1 MRSQNKDYMM
11 NEFQVGNQLT
21 LIKIIG
27 KDNGKKNIFYDKLDA
42 SFIQFHFCISGSI
55 TFNYNKGAYNLK
67 LDEGKF
73 LTLYNPEKHLTID
86 ASVAKNSKVISVLIP
101 IVEFHK
107 LFSSSSSDIPF
118 FENKS
123 LNQKHYSENLI
134 SNSILIVLN
143 QILKNDMDN
152 STRSLLYK
160 AKIYELFSLIF
171 KKTKEIDL
179 DQCPFLNNDEN
190 LKKIAKAK
198 DVILK
203 DIKNPPSL
211 IELSKTID
219 LSLKNLKKG
228 FKEIYGKPVYKY
240 LFDFKMERAK
250 QLLSN
255 GNLNVNEVSYDLGYS
270 SSSHFIAAF
279 KKKYGITPRT
289 YTNNN

>member
-1 MRSQNKDYMM
+1 MM

-86 ASVAKNSKVISVLIP
+86 ASAAKNSKVISVLIP

-123 LNQKHYSENLI
+123 LNQKHYSESLI

-143 QILKNDMDN
+143 QIIKNDMDN
-152 STRSLLYK
+152 STRSLLYR

-289 YTNNN
+289 YINNN

>member
-1 MRSQNKDYMM
+1 MM

-143 QILKNDMDN
+143 QIIKNDMDN

-179 DQCPFLNNDEN
+179 DQCPFLKNDEN

-289 YTNNN
+289 YINNN

>member
-1 MRSQNKDYMM
+1 MM
-11 NEFQVGNQLT
+11 NEFQVGSQLT

-42 SFIQFHFCISGSI
+42 SYIQFHFCISGSI
-55 TFNYNKGAYNLK
+55 TFNYNKGAYNLR

-86 ASVAKNSKVISVLIP
+86 ASAAKNSKVISVLIP

-143 QILKNDMDN
+143 QIIKNDMDN

-179 DQCPFLNNDEN
+179 DQCPFLKNDEN

>member
-1 MRSQNKDYMM
+1 M

-27 KDNGKKNIFYDKLDA
+27 KDNGKNNIFYDKLDA
-42 SFIQFHFCISGSI
+42 SYIQFHFCISGSI

-143 QILKNDMDN
+143 QIIKNDMDN

-179 DQCPFLNNDEN
+179 DQCPFLKNDEN

-289 YTNNN
+289 YINNN

>member
-1 MRSQNKDYMM
+1 M

-21 LIKIIG
+21 LLKIIG

-86 ASVAKNSKVISVLIP
+86 ASLTKNSKVISVLIP

-143 QILKNDMDN
+143 QIIKNDMDN

-289 YTNNN
+289 YINNN

>member
-1 MRSQNKDYMM
+1 MM

-55 TFNYNKGAYNLK
+55 TFNYNKGAYNLR

-73 LTLYNPEKHLTID
+73 LTLYNPEKHLTFD
-86 ASVAKNSKVISVLIP
+86 ASVAKNSKVISILIP

-123 LNQKHYSENLI
+123 LNQKHYSESLI

-143 QILKNDMDN
+143 QIIKNDMDN
-152 STRSLLYK
+152 STRSLLYR

-289 YTNNN
+289 YINNN

>member
-1 MRSQNKDYMM
+1 MM

-42 SFIQFHFCISGSI
+42 SYIQFHFCISGSI

-86 ASVAKNSKVISVLIP
+86 ASVVKNSKVISVLIP

-143 QILKNDMDN
+143 QIIKNDMDN

-179 DQCPFLNNDEN
+179 DQCPFLKNDEN

>member
-1 MRSQNKDYMM
+1 M

-27 KDNGKKNIFYDKLDA
+27 KDNGKNNIFYDKLDA

-86 ASVAKNSKVISVLIP
+86 ASAAKNSKVISVLIP

-143 QILKNDMDN
+143 QIIKNDMDN

>member
-1 MRSQNKDYMM
+1 MM
-11 NEFQVGNQLT
+11 NEFQVDNQLT
-21 LIKIIG
+21 LLKIIG
-27 KDNGKKNIFYDKLDA
+27 KDNGKNNIFYDKLDA
-42 SFIQFHFCISGSI
+42 SYIQFHFCISGSI

-86 ASVAKNSKVISVLIP
+86 ASVAKNSKVISILIP

-143 QILKNDMDN
+143 QIIKNDMDN

-289 YTNNN
+289 YINNN

>member
-1 MRSQNKDYMM
+1 M
-11 NEFQVGNQLT
+11 NEFQVDNQLT

-42 SFIQFHFCISGSI
+42 SYIQFHFCISGSI

-143 QILKNDMDN
+143 QIIKNDMDN

-179 DQCPFLNNDEN
+179 DQCPFLKNDEN

-289 YTNNN
+289 YINNN

>member
-1 MRSQNKDYMM
+1 MM
-11 NEFQVGNQLT
+11 NEFQVDNQLT
-21 LIKIIG
+21 LLKIIG

-143 QILKNDMDN
+143 QIIKNDMDN

-179 DQCPFLNNDEN
+179 DQCPFLKNDEN

>member
-1 MRSQNKDYMM
+1 MM
-11 NEFQVGNQLT
+11 NEFQVGNHLT
-21 LIKIIG
+21 LIKIIV

-86 ASVAKNSKVISVLIP
+86 ASVAKNSKLISVLIP

-143 QILKNDMDN
+143 QIIKNDMDN

-289 YTNNN
+289 YINNN

>member
-1 MRSQNKDYMM
+1 MM
-11 NEFQVGNQLT
+11 NEFQVDNQLT

-42 SFIQFHFCISGSI
+42 SYIQFHFCISGSI

-73 LTLYNPEKHLTID
+73 LTLYNPEKQLTIV
-86 ASVAKNSKVISVLIP
+86 ASAAKNSKVISVLIP

-143 QILKNDMDN
+143 QIIKNDMDN

-179 DQCPFLNNDEN
+179 DQCPFLKNDEN

>member
-1 MRSQNKDYMM
+1 M
-11 NEFQVGNQLT
+11 NEFQVDNQLT

-27 KDNGKKNIFYDKLDA
+27 KDNGKNNIFYDKLDA
-42 SFIQFHFCISGSI
+42 SYIQFHFCISGSI

-86 ASVAKNSKVISVLIP
+86 ASAAKNSKVISVLIP

-143 QILKNDMDN
+143 QIIKNDMDN

-289 YTNNN
+289 YINNN

>member
-1 MRSQNKDYMM
+1 M
-11 NEFQVGNQLT
+11 NEFQVDNQLT
-21 LIKIIG
+21 LLKIIG

-67 LDEGKF
+67 LEEGKF

-143 QILKNDMDN
+143 QIIKNDMDN

-289 YTNNN
+289 YINNN

>member
-1 MRSQNKDYMM
+1 MM

-55 TFNYNKGAYNLK
+55 TFNYKKGAYNLK

-86 ASVAKNSKVISVLIP
+86 ASAAKNSKVISVLIP

-123 LNQKHYSENLI
+123 LNQKHYSESLI

-143 QILKNDMDN
+143 QIIKNDMDN
-152 STRSLLYK
+152 STRSLLYR

-279 KKKYGITPRT
+279 KKKFGITPRT
-289 YTNNN
+289 YINNN

>member
-1 MRSQNKDYMM
+1 M
-11 NEFQVGNQLT
+11 NEFQIGNRLT
-21 LIKIIG
+21 LLKIIG

-143 QILKNDMDN
+143 QIIKNDMDN

-179 DQCPFLNNDEN
+179 DQCPFLKNDEN

-289 YTNNN
+289 YINNN

>member
-1 MRSQNKDYMM
+1 MM

-21 LIKIIG
+21 LLKIIG
-27 KDNGKKNIFYDKLDA
+27 NYNGKKNIYYDKLDA

-86 ASVAKNSKVISVLIP
+86 ASAAKNSKVISVLIP

-143 QILKNDMDN
+143 QIIKNDMDN

-179 DQCPFLNNDEN
+179 DQCPFLKNDEN

>member
-1 MRSQNKDYMM
+1 M
-11 NEFQVGNQLT
+11 NEFQVDNQLT
-21 LIKIIG
+21 LLKIIG

-143 QILKNDMDN
+143 QIIKNDMDN

-255 GNLNVNEVSYDLGYS
+255 GNFNVNEVSYDLGYS

-289 YTNNN
+289 YINNN

>member
-1 MRSQNKDYMM
+1 MM
-11 NEFQVGNQLT
+11 NEFQVDNQLT
-21 LIKIIG
+21 LLKIIG

-55 TFNYNKGAYNLK
+55 TLNYNKGAYNLK

-143 QILKNDMDN
+143 QIIKNDMDN

-289 YTNNN
+289 YINNN

>member
-1 MRSQNKDYMM
+1 M

-27 KDNGKKNIFYDKLDA
+27 KDNGKNNIFYDKLDA
-42 SFIQFHFCISGSI
+42 SYIQFHFCISGSI

-86 ASVAKNSKVISVLIP
+86 ASAAKNSKVISVLIP

-143 QILKNDMDN
+143 QIIKNDMDN

-179 DQCPFLNNDEN
+179 DQCPFLKNDEN

-270 SSSHFIAAF
+270 SSSHF
-279 KKKYGITPRT
+279 TVS
-289 YTNNN
+289 YTHLRAHET

>member
-1 MRSQNKDYMM
+1 MM
-11 NEFQVGNQLT
+11 NEFQVGNHLT
-21 LIKIIG
+21 LIKIIV

-67 LDEGKF
+67 LDVGKF
-73 LTLYNPEKHLTID
+73 LTLYNPEKPLTID
-86 ASVAKNSKVISVLIP
+86 ASAAKNSKVISVLIP

-143 QILKNDMDN
+143 QIIKNDMDN

-211 IELSKTID
+211 IELSKTIN

-289 YTNNN
+289 YINNN

>member
-1 MRSQNKDYMM
+1 MM

-101 IVEFHK
+101 IIEFHK
-107 LFSSSSSDIPF
+107 LFSSSSTDIPF

-143 QILKNDMDN
+143 QIIKNDMDN

-255 GNLNVNEVSYDLGYS
+255 GNFNVNEVSYDLGYS

-289 YTNNN
+289 YINNN

>member
-1 MRSQNKDYMM
+1 M
-11 NEFQVGNQLT
+11 NEFQVGNRLT
-21 LIKIIG
+21 LLKIIG
-27 KDNGKKNIFYDKLDA
+27 KDNGKTNIFYDKLDA

-73 LTLYNPEKHLTID
+73 LTLYNPEKHLSID

-143 QILKNDMDN
+143 QIIKNDMDN

-289 YTNNN
+289 YINNN

>member
-1 MRSQNKDYMM
+1 MM
-11 NEFQVGNQLT
+11 NEFQVDNQLT
-21 LIKIIG
+21 LLKIIG

-143 QILKNDMDN
+143 QIIKNDMDN

-198 DVILK
+198 DIILK

-228 FKEIYGKPVYKY
+228 FKEIYGKPVFKY

-289 YTNNN
+289 YINNN

>member
-1 MRSQNKDYMM
+1 MM

-27 KDNGKKNIFYDKLDA
+27 KDNGKNNIFYDKLDA
-42 SFIQFHFCISGSI
+42 SYIQFHFCISGSI

-86 ASVAKNSKVISVLIP
+86 ASAAKNSKVISVLIP

-143 QILKNDMDN
+143 QIIKNDMDN

-289 YTNNN
+289 FTNNN

>member
-1 MRSQNKDYMM
+1 MM
-11 NEFQVGNQLT
+11 SEFQVGNQLT

-55 TFNYNKGAYNLK
+55 TFNYNKGAYNLR

-86 ASVAKNSKVISVLIP
+86 ASAAKNSKVISVLIP

-107 LFSSSSSDIPF
+107 LFSSSSSNIPF

-123 LNQKHYSENLI
+123 LNQKHYSESLI

-143 QILKNDMDN
+143 QIIKNDMDN
-152 STRSLLYK
+152 STRSLLYR

>member
-1 MRSQNKDYMM
+1 M

-55 TFNYNKGAYNLK
+55 TFNYNKGAYNLR
-67 LDEGKF
+67 LDGGKF

-86 ASVAKNSKVISVLIP
+86 ASAAKNSKVISVLIP

-123 LNQKHYSENLI
+123 LNQKHYSESLI

-143 QILKNDMDN
+143 QIIKNDMDN
-152 STRSLLYK
+152 STRSLLYR

-289 YTNNN
+289 YINNN

>member
-1 MRSQNKDYMM
+1 MM

-55 TFNYNKGAYNLK
+55 TFNYNKGAYNLR

-86 ASVAKNSKVISVLIP
+86 ASVAKNSKVISILIP

-123 LNQKHYSENLI
+123 LNQKHYSESLI

-143 QILKNDMDN
+143 QIIKNDMDN
-152 STRSLLYK
+152 STRSLLYR

-179 DQCPFLNNDEN
+179 DQCPFLKNDEN

-279 KKKYGITPRT
+279 KKKFGITPRT
-289 YTNNN
+289 YINNN

>member
-1 MRSQNKDYMM
+1 M

-21 LIKIIG
+21 LLKIIG

-86 ASVAKNSKVISVLIP
+86 ASPAKNTKVISVLIP

-143 QILKNDMDN
+143 QIIKNDMDN

-289 YTNNN
+289 YINNN

>member
-1 MRSQNKDYMM
+1 MM

-27 KDNGKKNIFYDKLDA
+27 KDNEKNNIFYDKLDA
-42 SFIQFHFCISGSI
+42 SYIQFHFCISGSI

-67 LDEGKF
+67 LDGGKF

-143 QILKNDMDN
+143 QIIKNDMDN

-289 YTNNN
+289 YINNN

>member
-1 MRSQNKDYMM
+1 MM
-11 NEFQVGNQLT
+11 NEFQVDNQLT

-42 SFIQFHFCISGSI
+42 SYIQFHFCISGSI

-73 LTLYNPEKHLTID
+73 LTLYNPEKQLTID
-86 ASVAKNSKVISVLIP
+86 ASAAKNSKVISVLIP

-107 LFSSSSSDIPF
+107 LFSLSSSDIPF

-143 QILKNDMDN
+143 QIIKNDMDN

-179 DQCPFLNNDEN
+179 DQCPFLKNDEN

>member
-1 MRSQNKDYMM
+1 MM
-11 NEFQVGNQLT
+11 NEFQVDNQLT
-21 LIKIIG
+21 LLKIIG

-143 QILKNDMDN
+143 QIIKNDMDN
-152 STRSLLYK
+152 STRSLLYR

-289 YTNNN
+289 YINNN

>member
-1 MRSQNKDYMM
+1 M
-11 NEFQVGNQLT
+11 NEFQVDNQLT
-21 LIKIIG
+21 LLKIIG
-27 KDNGKKNIFYDKLDA
+27 KDNGKNNIFYDKLDA

-143 QILKNDMDN
+143 QIIKNDMDN

-289 YTNNN
+289 YINNN

>member
-1 MRSQNKDYMM
+1 M

-27 KDNGKKNIFYDKLDA
+27 KDNGKNNIFYDKLDA
-42 SFIQFHFCISGSI
+42 SYIQFHFCISGSI

-86 ASVAKNSKVISVLIP
+86 ASAAKNSKVISVLIP

-143 QILKNDMDN
+143 QIIKNDMDN

-279 KKKYGITPRT
+279 KKKFGITPRT
-289 YTNNN
+289 YINNN

>member
-1 MRSQNKDYMM
+1 MM

-55 TFNYNKGAYNLK
+55 TFNYNKGAYNLR

-86 ASVAKNSKVISVLIP
+86 ASAAKNSKVISVLIP

-123 LNQKHYSENLI
+123 LNQKHYSESLI

-143 QILKNDMDN
+143 QIIKNDMDN
-152 STRSLLYK
+152 STRSLLYR

-279 KKKYGITPRT
+279 KKKYGITPKT
-289 YTNNN
+289 YINNN

>member
-1 MRSQNKDYMM
+1 M
-11 NEFQVGNQLT
+11 NEFQVDNQLT
-21 LIKIIG
+21 LLKIIG
-27 KDNGKKNIFYDKLDA
+27 KDNVKTNIFYDKLDA

-55 TFNYNKGAYNLK
+55 TFNYNKGAYNFK

-143 QILKNDMDN
+143 QIIKNDMDN

-289 YTNNN
+289 YINNN

>member
-1 MRSQNKDYMM
+1 MM
-11 NEFQVGNQLT
+11 NEFQVENQLT
-21 LIKIIG
+21 LLKIIG

-143 QILKNDMDN
+143 QIIKNDMDN

-289 YTNNN
+289 YINNN

>member
-1 MRSQNKDYMM
+1 MM

-42 SFIQFHFCISGSI
+42 SYIQFHFCISGSI

-67 LDEGKF
+67 LDKGKF

-86 ASVAKNSKVISVLIP
+86 ASAAKNSKVISVLIP

-143 QILKNDMDN
+143 QIIKNDMDN

>member
-1 MRSQNKDYMM
+1 MM
-11 NEFQVGNQLT
+11 NEFQVGSQLT

-42 SFIQFHFCISGSI
+42 SYIQFHFCISGSI

-73 LTLYNPEKHLTID
+73 LTLYNPEKQLTIV
-86 ASVAKNSKVISVLIP
+86 ASAAKNSKVISVLIP

-143 QILKNDMDN
+143 QIIKNDMDN

-179 DQCPFLNNDEN
+179 DQCPFLKNDEN